1 MSESSLPPSP
11 PTQSS
16 NGLLIGGA
24 LAALLVVGGGVFF
37 ALRGGD
43 APEPAQPATAAP
55 VVSST
60 PVRSPA
66 PPPPPPPPPPAEEEV
81 SPASTATASS
91 ASTKTAAGPGAA
103 GTATENKGP
112 AGCSGGCTGSADATL
127 RDALR
132 LRGAS
137 AKGCYNKALRSNATL
152 RGKMT
157 VAVRVNPSG
166 SACSASAA
174 SDTLGDPSVTS
185 CILQKFRSGSY
196 PKPKG
201 GCVDVQVPLNFV
213 PGAE

>member
-11 PTQSS
+11 PTHSS

-24 LAALLVVGGGVFF
+24 LVALLAVGGGVFF
-37 ALRGGD
+37 ATRGGE
-43 APEPAQPATAAP
+43 EPQPTTVAATAAA
-55 VVSST
+55 VVST
-60 PVRSPA
+60 PARSPA
-66 PPPPPPPPPPAEEEV
+66 PPPPPPPPPPEEEV
-81 SPASTATASS
+81 TTAPVATS
-91 ASTKTAAGPGAA
+91 ASNTPGKVAGSG
-103 GTATENKGP
+103 GTSAPQENKGP

-174 SDTLGDPSVTS
+174 SDSLGDPSVTS

-213 PGAE
+213 PGAD